1 MLFAVK
7 TTLLFKHTCQL
18 YLQKNVNKNKDTI
31 RLSHTKENA
40 RDLDAMYQTG
50 VAVLPLH
57 YGKAPTW
64 LTVRMRK
71 LAKEI
76 ANIIIEEH
84 GTTKFIQ
91 RLSDPYWFQALGC
104 VLAYDWHSSGVTTV
118 VTGIL
123 KNALSPEEHGIAI
136 CGGKGK
142 TSRKTPSNIATAG
155 EKFGFSE
162 QTIKTLRYAS
172 KMTAKVDNTAIQ
184 AGYQLYHHTFIV
196 TRDEKWSVIQQGMS
210 DQDHTARR
218 YHWLS
223 DNTTSFIVEPHNAI
237 IGDVKREKALNM
249 TAENSEGARKT
260 SVDIAKE
267 PTGKIMQL
275 FETLRPLHQK
285 SLQEWLPETRMNS
298 RQQSIE
304 SLNMPRNISWKT
316 MKRVYE
322 FQPRNYEELLSV
334 KGVGPATVRGLALVA
349 ELIYGEKPSWK
360 DPVKFTFAYGGKDGV
375 PFPVDRRAMDESIH
389 LLQQAV
395 QEAKIGAKVKTQSL
409 KRLRRFVPATY
420 SD

>member
-1 MLFAVK
+1 
-7 TTLLFKHTCQL
+7 
-18 YLQKNVNKNKDTI
+18 
-31 RLSHTKENA
+31 
-40 RDLDAMYQTG
+40 MYRTG
-50 VAVLPLH
+50 VANLPLH
-57 YGKAPTW
+57 GGKAPAW

-76 ANIIIEEH
+76 ANIMIDEQ

-91 RLSDPYWFQALGC
+91 RLSDPYWFQAFGC

-123 KNALSPEEHGIAI
+123 KNALSPEEHGIAV

-142 TSRKTPSNIATAG
+142 TSRKTPSDIAAAG

-162 QTIKTLRYAS
+162 ETIKTLTYTS

-184 AGYQLYHHTFIV
+184 AGYQLYHHAFLI

-237 IGDVKREKALNM
+237 VGDVKRPKALNM
-249 TAENSEGARKT
+249 TAENSEGARQA

-267 PTGKIMQL
+267 PTRKIMRL
-275 FETLRPLHQK
+275 FEAARPLHQK
-285 SLQEWLPETRMNS
+285 SLQEWLPQIKADPW
-298 RQQSIE
+298 RQSVDA
-304 SLNMPRNISWKT
+304 LNMPRNISWET

-322 FQPRNYEELLSV
+322 FQPRNYEELLSM

-349 ELIYGEKPSWK
+349 ELIYGEKPSWN
-360 DPVKFTFAYGGKDGV
+360 DPVKFSFAYGGKDGV
-375 PFPVDRRAMDESIH
+375 PFPVDRRAMDESI
-389 LLQQAV
+389 LLLRQAV
-395 QEAKIGAKVKTQSL
+395 QEAKIGDKEKTRSL
-409 KRLRRFVPATY
+409 QRLRRFVPEDY
-420 SD
+420 SS